1 MLPSLPSAHIEYIKA
16 TGPSECFI
24 RDDAE
29 PGYVVLWAL
38 DEILKSNSEVE
49 IEKYAPGF
57 IAFGGNGGGELL
69 VFDAI
74 GAVFM
79 LPMIGMEP
87 DCAIRVAETFEEL
100 VSRFEVSS

>member
-1 MLPSLPSAHIEYIKA
+1 MLPSLPSAHVEYIRSK
-16 TGPSECFI
+16 GPFECFTS
-24 RDDAE
+24 DDAE

-38 DEILKSNSEVE
+38 DDISRSNSEVE

-69 VFDAI
+69 VFDST

-100 VSRFEVSS
+100 ISRFEVSS

>member
-1 MLPSLPSAHIEYIKA
+1 MLPSLPSGYSEYVKA
-16 TGPSECFI
+16 TGPSECFTH
-24 RDDAE
+24 DDVE

-38 DEILKSNSEVE
+38 DEISKNNSEVE
-49 IEKYAPGF
+49 IETYAPGF

-69 VFDAI
+69 VFDTT

-100 VSRFEVSS
+100 VGRFEVSS